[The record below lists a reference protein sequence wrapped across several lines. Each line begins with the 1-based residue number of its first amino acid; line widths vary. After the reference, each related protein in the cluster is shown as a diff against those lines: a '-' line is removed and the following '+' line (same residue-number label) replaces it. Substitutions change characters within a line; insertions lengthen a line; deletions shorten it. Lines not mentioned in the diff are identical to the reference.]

1 MIKYIAIGTLAYMLF
16 AGVFSVKFSGEEVGV
31 GFNPSKVVTRFVS
44 DVETLVE
51 SVKYNI
57 L

>member
-1 MIKYIAIGTLAYMLF
+1 MIKYIAIGMLAYMIF
-16 AGVFSVKFSGEEVGV
+16 AGGFSVKFSEAEVGI

-51 SVKYNI
+51 SVKQEI